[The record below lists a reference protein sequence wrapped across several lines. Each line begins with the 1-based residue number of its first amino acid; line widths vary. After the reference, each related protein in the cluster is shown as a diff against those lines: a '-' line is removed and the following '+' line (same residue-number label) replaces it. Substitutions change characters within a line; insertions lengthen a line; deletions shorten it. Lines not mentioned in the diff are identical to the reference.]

1 MERLY
6 SDIAKEY
13 ISNTSYLPKV
23 LVQLADTEGPDGGM
37 VGGGGGGNFF

>member
-13 ISNTSYLPKV
+13 ILNTSYLLKV
-23 LVQLADTEGPDGGM
+23 LVQLVDTEGPDSGTG
-37 VGGGGGGNFF
+37 VRVLAHWH